1 MSVLVPPTADLIQM
15 PPEPVRRLTVAEY
28 HQMIAAGILQQD
40 DPFELLEGW
49 LVPKM
54 SRNASHDLVLGLSE
68 DAIGCRLPPEWVRRN
83 QSGVTTSESEPEP
96 DIAVVRGPH
105 RRYANKHPGPEDTG
119 LVVEISETTLRRDRT
134 TKQRVYARAKI
145 PVYWIINVLDLR
157 IEVYT
162 DPSGPQEE
170 PAYRQRQDYGPSEA
184 VPLVLDGKEI

>member
-15 PPEPVRRLTVAEY
+15 PPEPVRRLTVTEY

-68 DAIGCRLPPEWVRRN
+68 DAIGCRLSPEWVRRN

-119 LVVEISETTLRRDRT
+119 LVVEIAETTLRRDRT
-134 TKQRVYARAKI
+134 TKQRVYARVKSPWIGSSTSSICALKFIPIQVDHKMSQLIDKGKI
-145 PVYWIINVLDLR
+145 MAQASPCR
-157 IEVYT
+157 
-162 DPSGPQEE
+162 
-170 PAYRQRQDYGPSEA
+170 
-184 VPLVLDGKEI
+184 